1 MDTVINIEEIWQQY
15 GLDKL
20 QQGLQTLFPDYT
32 ISLQELFGR
41 ILDGDILG
49 VLSGIPRMLIGGA
62 ASQLA
67 GMRNILVWLLVLGI
81 VSAVTTHF
89 VEIFDRHQIADL
101 SFYFM
106 YLLLTAVL
114 LQCFRQAAQTAEN
127 TIENIVTFIRLLV
140 PTYLMSVGVATGAVT
155 VGAYY
160 QLLLLVIYGVEN
172 ILAAGILPFV
182 YSYCMLAVVGGIWVE
197 EKLNLLM
204 DLLER
209 GIRTVLKAA
218 VGIVTGVSV
227 FQSMLTPI
235 IDSVKSSALQKAL
248 SAIPGIGN
256 AANGVLE
263 LVLGSAVIIKNSI
276 GVVLLLLLIILC
288 ASPLLQVFLIASLL
302 KIAAALMGIIS
313 DSRITTVTNRVG
325 EGGMLLFRTVGT
337 ALLLFLITISMMAA
351 ATNRGI

>member
-49 VLSGIPRMLIGGA
+49 VLSGIPRMLFGGA

-160 QLLLLVIYGVEN
+160 QLLLLVVYGVEN
-172 ILAAGILPFV
+172 ILVAGILPFV

-218 VGIVTGVSV
+218 VGIVTGVRV
-227 FQSMLTPI
+227 FF
-235 IDSVKSSALQKAL
+235 
-248 SAIPGIGN
+248 
-256 AANGVLE
+256 
-263 LVLGSAVIIKNSI
+263 
-276 GVVLLLLLIILC
+276 
-288 ASPLLQVFLIASLL
+288 SPC
-302 KIAAALMGIIS
+302 
-313 DSRITTVTNRVG
+313 
-325 EGGMLLFRTVGT
+325 
-337 ALLLFLITISMMAA
+337 
-351 ATNRGI
+351 